1 MQALRDAAPAA
12 LVTLVLACVL
22 FLVNGA
28 RLAWIDAR
36 THMLPNRIIVP
47 WYPFA
52 VVLLLA
58 TAALAGDWEG
68 LGRVLLAGL
77 TLFGF
82 YLLLHV
88 IQPRGMGLGDVKLA
102 GILGLYLGY
111 LGWPHVLLGTL
122 LAFLLGAVVGLVLI
136 SLRRAGLK
144 SALAFGPYMIAGTAT
159 ALLVAG

>member
-36 THMLPNRIIVP
+36 THVLPNRIIVP

-52 VVLLLA
+52 VVLLLS
-58 TAALAGDWEG
+58 TAALAGDWAG

-77 TLFGF
+77 ALFCF

-136 SLRRAGLK
+136 ILRRAGLK
-144 SALAFGPYMIAGTAT
+144 SALAFGPYMIAGTGT

>member
-36 THMLPNRIIVP
+36 THVLPNRIIVP

-52 VVLLLA
+52 VLLLLA
-58 TAALAGDWEG
+58 TAALAGDWAG

-77 TLFGF
+77 ALFGF

-136 SLRRAGLK
+136 MLRRAGLK